1 MKKNLFVSVVALM
14 SAAVFIS
21 SCQKDDSS
29 VTPSVGS
36 VVTLNASAYDKW
48 VYFSFET
55 GAEVAITDFKNSTDW
70 DIAFHRGDVRVNCG
84 AAGVGQGGSFNAGKV
99 DFASVKEAPAT
110 GYSLNTTIK
119 ILESYTM
126 PPVYVT
132 VPGDTLVTKWL
143 TVIPNTNAKPTY
155 IPQDYIY
162 VIRTAKGKYAKVW
175 LKDYFNEAGTGGYI
189 TMKYAFQADGS
200 RKFE

>member
-1 MKKNLFVSVVALM
+1 MKKQLSILAIALL
-14 SAAVFIS
+14 SAATLFS
-21 SCQKDDSS
+21 SCKKDDDS
-29 VTPSVGS
+29 VTPTASKQI
-36 VVTLNASAYDKW
+36 TIDASAYATWK
-48 VYFSFET
+48 YFSFESDT
-55 GAEVAITDFKNSTDW
+55 VVPVTDFATSTSW

-84 AAGVGQGGSFNAGKV
+84 ESGIGQGGSFNAGKV

-143 TVIPNTNAKPTY
+143 TVVTSNSGPPSYTFH
-155 IPQDYIY
+155 DYIY
-162 VIRTAKGKYAKVW
+162 IIRTAKGKYAKVW
-175 LKDYFNEAGTGGYI
+175 LKDYFNETGKGGYI